1 MNILTS
7 LIESLF
13 AGIPASV
20 LPLAYLGM
28 LLIGAK
34 LGEESFRKLGLIP
47 FVGAIFVGTL
57 VGPGVF
63 GFINVVPSTSLFIG
77 LGINFLLF
85 LGGAVEFESKRF
97 HSILRSKI
105 TVPLAVLQFVTRFLG
120 ITAISFLL
128 FRQPLTAVVIGIV
141 AGMSSAGPL
150 SRLLT
155 DTGLAKTDEG
165 TAIFSQVVIIEIA
178 AVVLFSFVYD
188 LAGRAITLLSVVSVA
203 LEVSLTI
210 IGIILFGRYVFV
222 PLLEKVETHFRGREA
237 VFAII
242 IASLL
247 LLGFLGEVTGFNSA
261 IVALFLGLLLQDFFA
276 ARPVLLEKMSAFTYG
291 FFEPL
296 FFVGLGLY
304 FVRVTPYLLLAGLAI
319 FAVALGLDAI
329 VGAAASKAFK
339 VHTWKNAF
347 GTCVNGGVDAALL
360 VTALTAS
367 TALIGGFSYSAAA
380 IGIALLSLVAPL
392 LFRLRAP
399 LAEVDKD
406 SGTRKI
412 VKQQLDTLTAGEICK
427 ILPTVSTNDTDPVK
441 SSMKQCLDLN
451 ARAAIVL
458 NSENEPVATLLLRDI
473 LMMTN
478 REISRLKVMEAPLAE
493 AIKVIESEPAMK
505 LAGIFK
511 ETNIPIIAVVDK
523 NGKLIGT
530 ILEREI
536 LRRIMTS
543 LET

>member
-1 MNILTS
+1 
-7 LIESLF
+7 LIESLL
-13 AGIPASV
+13 AGLPASA
-20 LPLAYLGM
+20 LPLAYLGL

-34 LGEESFRKLGLIP
+34 LGEEGFRRLGLIP

-57 VGPGVF
+57 LGPGVL
-63 GFINVVPSTSLFIG
+63 GFISVVPSTSLFIG

-85 LGGAVEFESKRF
+85 VSGAVEFESTRF
-97 HSILRSKI
+97 RSMLRSKT
-105 TVPLAVLQFVTRFLG
+105 TVPLAVLQFTTRFLG
-120 ITAISFLL
+120 ITVIAFLL
-128 FRQPLTAVVIGIV
+128 FHQPLTAIVIGIV

-188 LAGRAITLLSVVSVA
+188 LAGKAITAFSIASVA

-222 PLLEKVETHFRGREA
+222 PLLEKVETHFHGREA

-242 IASLL
+242 IAFIL
-247 LLGFLGEVTGFNSA
+247 LLGFLGEITGFNSA
-261 IVALFLGLLLQDFFA
+261 IVALFLGLLLQNFFA
-276 ARPVLLEKMSAFTYG
+276 ARPVLLEKVNAFTYG

-319 FAVALGLDAI
+319 FGMALGLDGI
-329 VGAAASKAFK
+329 VGAVTSRAFK
-339 VHTWKNAF
+339 VGMWRNAF

-360 VTALTAS
+360 VTALTAG
-367 TALIGGFSYSAAA
+367 TVLIGGFSYSAAA

-399 LAEVDKD
+399 LVEIDKE

-427 ILPTVSTNDTDPVK
+427 TLPTVSTHDTDPVK
-441 SSMKQCLDLN
+441 KGMKQCLDLD
-451 ARAAIVL
+451 ARAAVVL
-458 NSENEPVATLLLRDI
+458 NSENEPVATLLLRDV
-473 LMMTN
+473 LTMTN
-478 REISRLKVMEAPLAE
+478 REMSRLKVIEAPLAE
-493 AIKVIESEPAMK
+493 AIIVTESEPALK
-505 LAGIFK
+505 LASIFK
-511 ETNIPIIAVVDK
+511 ETNIPIVAVVDK
-523 NGKLIGT
+523 DDKLIGT

-536 LRRIMTS
+536 LRRMMTS
-543 LET
+543 LEE

>member
-1 MNILTS
+1 MTS
-7 LIESLF
+7 IIDSLL
-13 AGIPASV
+13 AGIPASAI
-20 LPLAYLGM
+20 PLAFLGL

-34 LGEESFRKLGLIP
+34 LGEEGFRRLGLIP
-47 FVGAIFVGTL
+47 FVGAIFVGTIL
-57 VGPGVF
+57 GPGVF
-63 GFINVVPSTSLFIG
+63 GFINEVPATSLFIG

-85 LGGAVEFESKRF
+85 VSGAVEFESTRF
-97 HSILRSKI
+97 RSILRNRT
-105 TVPLAVLQFVTRFLG
+105 TVPLAVLQFITRFLG
-120 ITAISFLL
+120 ITTLAFLL
-128 FRQPLTAVVIGIV
+128 FHQPLTAIVIGVV

-178 AVVLFSFVYD
+178 AVILFSFVYD
-188 LAGRAITLLSVVSVA
+188 LAGKAITPLSVATVA

-222 PLLEKVETHFRGREA
+222 PLLEKVETHFHGRES

-242 IASLL
+242 IAFIL
-247 LLGFLGEVTGFNSA
+247 LLGFLGEITGFNSA
-261 IVALFLGLLLQDFFA
+261 IVALFLGLLLQNFFA
-276 ARPVLLEKMSAFTYG
+276 ARPVLLEKMNAFTYG

-304 FVRVTPYLLLAGLAI
+304 FVKVTPYLLLVGLAI
-319 FAVALGLDAI
+319 FAMALGLDGI
-329 VGAAASKAFK
+329 VGAATARVFK
-339 VHTWKNAF
+339 VGTWRNAF

-360 VTALTAS
+360 VTALTAG
-367 TALIGGFSYSAAA
+367 TALIGGFSYSATA

-399 LAEVDKD
+399 LVEVDKE

-427 ILPTVSTNDTDPVK
+427 TLPTVSTKATDPVRK
-441 SSMKQCLDLN
+441 GLRQCLDLD
-451 ARAAIVL
+451 ARAAVVL
-458 NSENEPVATLLLRDI
+458 NSRDEPVATLLLRDVLTI
-473 LMMTN
+473 TD
-478 REISRLKVMEAPLAE
+478 REMSKLKVIEAPLAE
-493 AIKVIESEPAMK
+493 AVKVTESEPAPK
-505 LAGIFK
+505 LASVFK
-511 ETNIPIIAVVDK
+511 ETNIPIVAVVDK
-523 NGKLIGT
+523 DGKLIGT

-536 LRRIMTS
+536 LRRMMAS
-543 LET
+543 LE

>member
-1 MNILTS
+1 MTGLF
-7 LIESLF
+7 ESLF
-13 AGIPASV
+13 AGIPASA
-20 LPLAYLGM
+20 LPLAYLGL

-34 LGEESFRKLGLIP
+34 LGEEAFRRLGLIP

-57 VGPGVF
+57 VGPGAF

-85 LGGAVEFESKRF
+85 VSGAVEFESTRF
-97 HSILRSKI
+97 RSILRNKT
-105 TVPLAVLQFVTRFLG
+105 TVPLAVLQFTTRFLG

-128 FRQPLTAVVIGIV
+128 FREPLPAIVIGIV

-188 LAGRAITLLSVVSVA
+188 LAGKAITAFSIASVA

-210 IGIILFGRYVFV
+210 IGIIIFGRYVFV
-222 PLLEKVETHFRGREA
+222 PLLEKVETHFHGREA

-242 IASLL
+242 MAFIL
-247 LLGFLGEVTGFNSA
+247 LLGFLGEITGFNSA
-261 IVALFLGLLLQDFFA
+261 IVALFLGLLLQNFFA
-276 ARPVLLEKMSAFTYG
+276 ARPVLLEKVSAFTYG

-304 FVRVTPYLLLAGLAI
+304 FVRVTPYLLLAGLVI
-319 FAVALGLDAI
+319 FGMALGLDAI
-329 VGAAASKAFK
+329 VGAVTSKAFK
-339 VHTWKNAF
+339 VGTWRNAF

-360 VTALTAS
+360 VTALTAG
-367 TALIGGFSYSAAA
+367 TALIGGFSYSATA

-392 LFRLRAP
+392 LFRLRTP
-399 LAEVDKD
+399 LVEVDKE

-412 VKQQLDTLTAGEICK
+412 VKQQLDTLTAGEICQT
-427 ILPTVSTNDTDPVK
+427 LPTVSTIETDPVK
-441 SSMKQCLDLN
+441 KGMKQCLDLD
-451 ARAAIVL
+451 ARAAVVL
-458 NSENEPVATLLLRDI
+458 NSKNEPVATLLLRDV
-473 LMMTN
+473 LTMSN
-478 REISRLKVMEAPLAE
+478 REISRLKVIEAPLAE
-493 AIKVIESEPAMK
+493 AIKVTESEPALK

-523 NGKLIGT
+523 DGKLIGT

-536 LRRIMTS
+536 LRRMMTS
-543 LET
+543 LEE